1 MNNKVNLT
9 QAEKEEIISDFEL
22 WSGGF
27 TPDQCPT
34 IGYDEP
40 THQSYI
46 EHALD
51 SKFIGKEEMIEDFL
65 SDYPDSFKQ

>member
-1 MNNKVNLT
+1 MKNKLSK
-9 QAEKEEIISDFEL
+9 AEKEEILEDFKN

-27 TPDQCPT
+27 TPDQCPER
-34 IGYDEP
+34 GFDEC

-51 SKFIGKEEMIEDFL
+51 HKFKEKEELVEEFF
-65 SDYPDSFKQ
+65 SNYNS